1 MKTIESIDVVWRDL
15 KRRSGRP
22 CIIGRSLKV
31 KYVAQ
36 WRLDS
41 HKRSP
46 QEIANTYGLNLMQV
60 HSALAYYYSHQAE
73 VDSEFEEDR
82 VFSEK
87 LETLGA
93 KAAEDWLF
101 SRPLPANG
109 LPKGAPPR
117 TESIDLIYTDPEIHG
132 GRPCVL
138 GSDRNVAEIVMQQQQ
153 CAGDDEETAAHFE
166 ISLAQVHAAMTYY
179 YLHQADVDADIAGM
193 ASPLEQERLV

>member
-36 WRLDS
+36 WRLACD
-41 HKRSP
+41 KRSP
-46 QEIANTYGLNLMQV
+46 QEIANTYSLSLHQV
-60 HSALAYYYSHQAE
+60 HAALAYYYLHQAE
-73 VDSEFEEDR
+73 VDAEFEEDR
-82 VFSEK
+82 LFSEK

-109 LPKGAPPR
+109 LPKGAPSR
-117 TESIDLIYTDPEIHG
+117 IESIDLIYRDPEIQD
-132 GRPCVL
+132 GRPCLL
-138 GSDRNVAEIVMQQQQ
+138 GSDISLSEIVAHYQHD
-153 CAGDDEETAAHFE
+153 AIDDEETAAYFE
-166 ISLAQVHAAMTYY
+166 IDLAHVHAAMTYY
-179 YLHQADVDADIAGM
+179 YQHQTEIDADLA
-193 ASPLEQERLV
+193 ARADSLEQERLA